1 MEGPRRSPLAG
12 ARSAADAPLRP
23 GFRSTTGADG
33 ATPSSGPLSNL
44 KGHSMRLRLFALA
57 IAALLPVLAAA
68 QPKSTAEDDED
79 LKFEESIRNFGFVSG
94 AAYQCLP
101 EAERNA
107 HDREVL
113 KAYSGLVRLFGSDR
127 AFFYAAAFGAG
138 TSMAIDK
145 AKCKSYVEDFRAALK
160 SGSRGQ

>member
-1 MEGPRRSPLAG
+1 
-12 ARSAADAPLRP
+12 
-23 GFRSTTGADG
+23 
-33 ATPSSGPLSNL
+33 
-44 KGHSMRLRLFALA
+44 MRFRLFALA
-57 IAALLPVLAAA
+57 VAALLPILAAA
-68 QPKSTAEDDED
+68 QPKSTAEDDDD

-101 EAERNA
+101 EADRNA

-145 AKCKSYVEDFRAALK
+145 AKCAAYIEDFRAAMK